1 MSSTSRE
8 VVSLVPESEQRITE
22 YVDRRV
28 GELDAKLEKRLDRQ
42 DQLLEKM
49 DVKTDRINDLLIT
62 HITSEG
68 HPVQTVRVENLANRI
83 EETRGLPKERWFWL
97 TGVAGLVVMAIN
109 LLFGCI
115 YVFNIVFHLIH
126 P

>member
-1 MSSTSRE
+1 MSSTSQE

-49 DVKTDRINDLLIT
+49 DVKTDRTNDLLVT

-68 HPVQTVRVENLANRI
+68 HPVQTVKLETLSSRI
-83 EETRGLPKERWFWL
+83 EETRGLPKERWFWV
-97 TGVAGLVVMAIN
+97 TGILGLVVMLIN
-109 LLFGCI
+109 LLFGCL
-115 YVFNIVFHLIH
+115 YAVSTVLHLFH